1 MAYAVTQGRKHRTK
15 VYSKLQSCMQSKFLN
30 LACGDFYVKDNH
42 WVNLDWYPHS
52 EYVQKANLIERLKFP
67 DETFEVVYTSH
78 FVEHIPKEKL
88 DFILS
93 ECYRVLKPNG
103 ILRIVVPDFENIV
116 REYLR
121 NLESYEFE
129 KAEFNTIELLDQ
141 CVRSKSGGTL
151 STWRGRAEINEDFRN
166 YISSRTGYIYKQH
179 LSEGKNTGR
188 HRIRIPKV
196 TRTKL
201 QWVYCKLLTKL
212 MPEWF
217 VQNHVNFTNTG
228 ELHKWVYDEKV
239 LSKHLFGVK
248 FIQVIRVSA
257 SESRIVNFPHVPLDL
272 DENGNIRKGDESMY
286 LEAVK

>member
-1 MAYAVTQGRKHRTK
+1 
-15 VYSKLQSCMQSKFLN
+15 MQLKALN
-30 LACGDFYVKDNH
+30 LACGDFYVKSNN
-42 WVNLDWYPHS
+42 WVNVDWYPHS
-52 EYVQKANLIERLKFP
+52 EYVQKANLIKGLEFP

-93 ECYRVLKPNG
+93 ECHRVLKPNG
-103 ILRIVVPDFENIV
+103 ILRIVVPDLEEIV
-116 REYLR
+116 REYLW
-121 NLESYEFE
+121 NLENNEFE

-151 STWRGRAEINEDFRN
+151 ASWRSRAELTEDFRN
-166 YISSRTGYIYKQH
+166 YISTRTGYRYKTN
-179 LSEGKNTGR
+179 SIKYDKTKRNR
-188 HRIRIPKV
+188 FRNPKI

-201 QWVYCKLLTKL
+201 QWVYCKTLTKL

-228 ELHKWVYDEKV
+228 ELHKWVYDEKI
-239 LSKHLFGVK
+239 LSKHLFGVG
-248 FIQVIRVSA
+248 FGQVIRVS
-257 SESRIVNFPHVPLDL
+257 SSNSQIENFPFIPLDL

-286 LEAVK
+286 LEAIK